1 MNEVRFTTREIGSLA
16 KPGWRVKSIAG
27 RPVEKNDVEDAQK
40 WGSRLGIEDYDVLVN
55 DILIKGM
62 GFTDEEKARIQ
73 NFSALYG
80 LRLLENAGLD
90 VVYDGEQRR
99 SEMYDHAVRHA
110 KGFKTRG
117 TVRAFDNK
125 YYTKAAVVEKPL
137 VETVYDL
144 EEYKFVQSHTDRQV
158 KVPFTGAYTIM
169 DWSYDEYYARDG
181 TLLGATAQKRTE
193 PRWRFGVD
201 AARDVVRPNVLGLVE
216 AGATWVQIDEPAA
229 TTRPEEIPLVVETFN
244 ATREGVNARA
254 SMHICFSDYT
264 SLFPHIEGL
273 DDCYELQLEFSNR
286 DSLELGTKPEVRPGY
301 SVLSRFKESAWDGK
315 IGLGVIDIHSNF
327 IEPPELVRD
336 RILHAA
342 EVLDPERIE
351 VNTDCGLRTRTWEVS
366 YEKLRNMVE
375 GTRLAEAT
383 LNGS

>member
-16 KPGWRVKSIAG
+16 KPGWRVKSISG
-27 RPVEKNDVEDAQK
+27 RPVEENDVEDARK
-40 WGSRLGIEDYDVLVN
+40 WGERLGIENFEELTDVLK
-55 DILIKGM
+55 KGM
-62 GFTDEEKARIQ
+62 GFSEAEKAKIQ
-73 NFSALYG
+73 DYAALYG
-80 LRLLENAGLD
+80 IRLLENAGLD

-99 SEMYDHAVRHA
+99 SEMYDHAVKHA
-110 KGFKTRG
+110 KGFETRG

-125 YYTKAAVVEKPL
+125 YYTKAAVTKKPL

-144 EEYKFVQSHTDRQV
+144 EEYEFVRSHTDRQV

-169 DWSYDEYYARDG
+169 DWSYDEYYARDDV
-181 TLLGATAQKRTE
+181 LLGAPTKKRAE
-193 PRWRFGVD
+193 ARLRFGVD
-201 AARDVVRPNVLGLVE
+201 AARDVVWPNVLGLVE
-216 AGATWVQIDEPAA
+216 AGADWIQIDEPAA
-229 TTRPEEIPLVVETFN
+229 ATRLEEVPLVVETFN
-244 ATREGVNARA
+244 ATRESIDARA

-264 SLFPHIEGL
+264 SLFPHIEEL

-286 DSLELGTKPEVRPGY
+286 DSLELGTKAEDRPGY
-301 SVLSRFKESAWDGK
+301 DVLGRFKESAWDGK
-315 IGLGVIDIHSNF
+315 IGLGVIDIHTDF

-336 RILHAA
+336 RILHAS
-342 EVLDPERIE
+342 EVLGPERIE

-375 GTRLAEAT
+375 GARLAEEV